1 MRDGINVVVISPRR
15 YGKTSLLTRAAA
27 QLGAGGGA
35 VIELNVLRCRDV
47 GTFAAQLATQAYRL
61 KGGRWHR
68 VRQAVPEFLRRLRV
82 APSVTFDGDQ
92 PKFTFGPSL
101 SPEDAD
107 TVIADVYAVLD
118 ELAERKPAALL
129 LDEFQAITD
138 LGAHLPALFKALA
151 DAHPRVSLVLAGSK
165 RHLMERLTIAT
176 GAPLFGMAERFALDV
191 LPDAV
196 MAGYLIRRAQEGG
209 KPMSQAA
216 AEHLLA
222 LAGPIPNDIQQLAY
236 EVFNVAAR
244 RIGVDD
250 VERGLRIA
258 VQHEATLHADRFE
271 ALAPGQRRVLSELA
285 VTPTNEPYAASFARL
300 VSLATAGS
308 VRRALEALIA
318 DELVSS
324 RDGTYRVAN
333 PFFAAWLREAA

>member
-1 MRDGINVVVISPRR
+1 
-15 YGKTSLLTRAAA
+15 
-27 QLGAGGGA
+27 
-35 VIELNVLRCRDV
+35 
-47 GTFAAQLATQAYRL
+47 
-61 KGGRWHR
+61 
-68 VRQAVPEFLRRLRV
+68 
-82 APSVTFDGDQ
+82 
-92 PKFTFGPSL
+92 
-101 SPEDAD
+101 
-107 TVIADVYAVLD
+107 
-118 ELAERKPAALL
+118 
-129 LDEFQAITD
+129 
-138 LGAHLPALFKALA
+138 
-151 DAHPRVSLVLAGSK
+151 
-165 RHLMERLTIAT
+165 
-176 GAPLFGMAERFALDV
+176 
-191 LPDAV
+191 
-196 MAGYLIRRAQEGG
+196 
-209 KPMSQAA
+209 MSQSA

-244 RIGVDD
+244 RIGIDD
-250 VERGLRIA
+250 VERGLRTA

-285 VTPTNEPYAASFARL
+285 ITPTNEPYAASFARL